1 MHCPVCNSPDTK
13 VVDSRLAEGNRIRR
27 RRECQN
33 PACGERFTT
42 FESVESFM
50 PMIVKQNGNRESY
63 SPEKLRRGLT
73 RAIEKRPVTAEQL
86 NRLIASIEER
96 LRQSGEREVASK
108 VVGQWV
114 LEGLKNLD
122 HVAYIRFASV
132 YLSFEDV
139 AAFEQTIAELGG
151 SKAGKA

>member
-1 MHCPVCNSPDTK
+1 MHCPVCNSADTK
-13 VVDSRLAEGNRIRR
+13 VVDSRFVAETNRIRR

-33 PACGERFTT
+33 PGCGERFTT
-42 FESVESFM
+42 FESIETFM

-63 SPEKLRRGLT
+63 STEKLRRGLT

-86 NRLIASIEER
+86 NQLIAHIEQR
-96 LRQSGEREVASK
+96 LRQSGEREIASK
-108 VVGQWV
+108 LVGQWV

-151 SKAGKA
+151 GQGGM